1 MEKTMFFVVLAAA
14 SFAVVAQEPQKQPQK
29 QPQPQHSQQAPDK
42 EVVERARADGSA
54 GGTAPVPPE
63 ERQAVGAGAG
73 PHLHK
78 TTPSPQK
85 LPKDEPVTPPK

>member
-1 MEKTMFFVVLAAA
+1 MQKATLFIILAAA
-14 SFAVVAQEPQKQPQK
+14 SFAVAAQ
-29 QPQPQHSQQAPDK
+29 QPQPAPKQPPGKAAAPAIDK
-42 EVVERARADGSA
+42 ELVERARAQGSA

-85 LPKDEPVTPPK
+85 LPKDEPVEPPK

>member
-14 SFAVVAQEPQKQPQK
+14 SFAVVAQEPQK

>member
-1 MEKTMFFVVLAAA
+1 MEKTMVFVVLAAA
-14 SFAVVAQEPQKQPQK
+14 SFAVAAQQ
-29 QPQPQHSQQAPDK
+29 QQASKPPAKAGPANDK
-42 EVVERARADGSA
+42 ELVERARAQGSA

-85 LPKDEPVTPPK
+85 LPKDEPVEPPK